1 MKPNGWHP
9 LSDALNLLLALVCIT
24 PALADGPT
32 LPSKMYWKAMG
43 PPAKAAPPA
52 GAKVDLFLAPGDMPG
67 GLQMLKGTIGWS
79 KADEFG
85 GTRLDFKV
93 TNSAY
98 QEIYGSAEM
107 AVKPPKNFYN
117 PAWRIRAPDD
127 REVIS
132 NYIVLSESI
141 QPRFEVLQGGY
152 KMDRLMW
159 VDSDKPDFQSS
170 GQIVTFQDLGLP
182 KDFPGWVGF
191 KTDAQGHIRAVAS
204 ACTAD
209 QFFKLELI
217 ATTAALQAKERQGR
231 DGKYNLVD
239 LTEITFDHFKQ
250 MAATAFNKLLGRGSK
265 QDDGYTEIIAVL
277 KKYRPL
283 LFKDMTDAVIA
294 EGLKAKE
301 KSITG
306 GPGPTLSLRE
316 MVKRIAKTQEFISQP
331 VVGGAQPNPLINP
344 ETKIK
349 ETQDVAWEIAEA
361 VQDLL
366 PEAAGK
372 LIGCVGFFKEAKEHM
387 ETVRDAILLPAGAED
402 VYARYKAGRGPAV
415 DQDSTSAYDQAVSG
429 RFAQMIRS
437 APEFKNMTDEKF
449 TQVFRQRLEARYQM
463 EQMELA
469 RAQMAADP
477 EQLIQKI
484 VGSYDSKINS
494 VHSACEEIAA
504 SKR

>member
-1 MKPNGWHP
+1 MLTEQTFMSFVKWANTCRQLGIDWTVETMTNESLISRARNTLTAKFLHTEGSTHLMFIDADIGWEPWH
-9 LSDALNLLLALVCIT
+9 LLAL
-24 PALADGPT
+24 LNAD
-32 LPSKMYWKAMG
+32 KD
-43 PPAKAAPPA
+43 
-52 GAKVDLFLAPGDMPG
+52 VIG
-67 GLQMLKGTIGWS
+67 GLYPMKSLPVKWCVNGIPGQVEDPESNLIEVTKTGTGFLLIKRS
-79 KADEFG
+79 VFEKLNAHP
-85 GTRLDFKV
+85 
-93 TNSAY
+93 
-98 QEIYGSAEM
+98 
-107 AVKPPKNFYN
+107 AVKPFVN
-117 PAWRIRAPDD
+117 
-127 REVIS
+127 
-132 NYIVLSESI
+132 
-141 QPRFEVLQGGY
+141 
-152 KMDRLMW
+152 
-159 VDSDKPDFQSS
+159 
-170 GQIVTFQDLGLP
+170 DLGLP

-191 KTDAQGHIRAVAS
+191 KTDAQGHVRAVAS

-265 QDDGYTEIIAVL
+265 QDDGYAEIIAVL

-301 KSITG
+301 TSITG
-306 GPGPTLSLRE
+306 GPGPTLSLRD
-316 MVKRIAKTQEFISQP
+316 MVKRIAKTQAFVSQP

-372 LIGCVGFFKEAKEHM
+372 LIGWVGFFKEAKEHM
-387 ETVRDAILLPAGAED
+387 ETVRDAMLLPAGAED
-402 VYARYKAGRGPAV
+402 VYSRYKAGRGPAV

-437 APEFKNMTDEKF
+437 APEFKNMSNEKF

-494 VHSACEEIAA
+494 VHRACEEIAA